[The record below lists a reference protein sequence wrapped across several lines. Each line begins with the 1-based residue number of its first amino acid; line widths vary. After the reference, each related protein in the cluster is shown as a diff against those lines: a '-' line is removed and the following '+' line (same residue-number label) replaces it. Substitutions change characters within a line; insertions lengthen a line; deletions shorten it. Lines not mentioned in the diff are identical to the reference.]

1 MTVILALVYI
11 GLTRI
16 IMWVF
21 EDTVFNWAVRIF
33 FIVLINAAATYLM
46 YDFIDDQFEYV
57 RNTHR
62 EYYKRYD
69 NLTE

>member
-1 MTVILALVYI
+1 MTVILVIVYI
-11 GLTRI
+11 TLTRI

-21 EDTVFNWAVRIF
+21 EDTVSSWAIRIF
-33 FIVLINAAATYLM
+33 FIVLLNAAATYLM
-46 YDFIDDQFEYV
+46 YDFIDDQFEFG

-69 NLTE
+69 NLPE